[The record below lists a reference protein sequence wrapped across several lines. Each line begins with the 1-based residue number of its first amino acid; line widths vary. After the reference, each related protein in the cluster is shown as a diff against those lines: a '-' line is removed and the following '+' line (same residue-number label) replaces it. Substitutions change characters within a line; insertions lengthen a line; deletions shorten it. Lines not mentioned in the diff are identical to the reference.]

1 VRVDECAN
9 AGRAAE
15 LSRTACSRAALVTPV
30 CSHVLTTGTPVTIS
44 IGNPASG
51 MRVILSGDLA
61 PDHEQGDVVAC
72 GLAADQGSHHLG
84 TGCPRELWTSAG
96 SVVSSA

>member
-1 VRVDECAN
+1 
-9 AGRAAE
+9 
-15 LSRTACSRAALVTPV
+15 
-30 CSHVLTTGTPVTIS
+30 
-44 IGNPASG
+44 